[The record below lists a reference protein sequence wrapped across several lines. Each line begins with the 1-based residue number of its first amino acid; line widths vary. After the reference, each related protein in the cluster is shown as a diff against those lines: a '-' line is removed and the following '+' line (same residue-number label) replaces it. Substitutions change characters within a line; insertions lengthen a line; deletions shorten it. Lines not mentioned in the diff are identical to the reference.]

1 MVGDDELGKTRGQTQ
16 QQTEES
22 TEAKTP
28 EKPKIPRDSTMV
40 VTAKVKFISSK
51 GIYIVK
57 NLLLQEG
64 AQIVGDQELEKT
76 RAQTGDKNVTTSPI
90 SPKVKRQTT
99 VGATVEV
106 KSCVLITKLLHFDT
120 S

>member
-16 QQTEES
+16 QQAEES
-22 TEAKTP
+22 AEAKTP
-28 EKPKIPRDSTMV
+28 EKPKLPRDSTMV
-40 VTAKVKFISSK
+40 VTAKVKFISAY
-51 GIYIVK
+51 YIIK
-57 NLLLQEG
+57 ELLLQEG

-76 RAQTGDKNVTTSPI
+76 RAQTGEKNVTTSPI

-106 KSCVLITKLLHFDT
+106 RSCVLMHYLNT